1 MGSFH
6 VESSDFQSYRKAS
19 LAGEAYLAT
28 IKVIDDLTTPVAAL
42 LKIGLEQDNI
52 FLLESVKGGET
63 RGRYSVI
70 GLNPDQCFKITAGK
84 PQISIDNSKF
94 ADVDGNPVIAL
105 RNFVQQS
112 EVYVSP
118 DLPPMLSGVFGYIG
132 YDAVNWIE
140 DIPLPSNSNLQ
151 TPDAVLIRPTLMA
164 VFDSVKQEI
173 ILSRRI
179 EPTSSEKQ
187 ERVWE
192 TVQQELR
199 NLRDRILGQLKTSPV
214 IQSNEHR
221 DKQKPS
227 SNTSKP
233 QFHEMVRR
241 AKDYIKA
248 GDVFQVVLSQR
259 FSMPFTDHPF
269 ALYRSLRK
277 SNPSPFLYYMQMSG
291 FCIIGSSPEILVRVR
306 NKKIT
311 IRPIAGTR
319 PRGST
324 QAEDESNEL
333 DLLAD
338 KKELAEHLMLL
349 DLGRNDAG
357 RVAKPGSVQVTKSFV
372 IERYSKVMHIVSN
385 VEADLATDAD
395 ALDAL
400 FAGFPHGTVSGAPK
414 IRAMEIISELEQ
426 ERRGIYAGAIG
437 YFSANGDLD
446 TCIALRT
453 AIIKDGIMHVQAGG
467 GNVLDS
473 DEEAE
478 RMETIHKAQA
488 LFDAAADAWRFDI
501 TSNSS
506 GTRR

>member
-1 MGSFH
+1 MDNLH
-6 VESSDFQSYRKAS
+6 VDNTTFQNYCKVSS
-19 LAGEAYLAT
+19 AGEPYLAT

-42 LKIGLEQDNI
+42 LKIGLDQNNI

-70 GLNPDQCFKITAGK
+70 GLNPDQCFRVLAGK
-84 PQISIDNSKF
+84 PQISVNNSEFVDIDDS
-94 ADVDGNPVIAL
+94 PVVAL

-112 EVYVSP
+112 DVPVLP

-140 DIPLPSNSNLQ
+140 NIPLKIGSNLQ

-179 EPTSSEKQ
+179 EPTPSKKQ
-187 ERVWE
+187 ARVWQ
-192 TVQQELR
+192 TVQLELQ
-199 NLRDRILGQLKTSPV
+199 NLRDKILGQLKVSPV
-214 IQSNEHR
+214 IQSQKPNNR
-221 DKQKPS
+221 LKPS
-227 SNTSKP
+227 SNTSKK
-233 QFHEMVRR
+233 QFQQMVRK
-241 AKDYIKA
+241 AKSYIKD

-259 FSMPFTDHPF
+259 FSVPFTNHPF

-277 SNPSPFLYYMQMSG
+277 SNPSPFLYYMQLPE

-306 NKKIT
+306 NNKIT

-319 PRGST
+319 PRGAT
-324 QAEDESNEL
+324 LAEDEKNEL

-357 RVAKPGSVQVTKSFV
+357 RVAKSGTVKVTKSFA

-385 VEADLATDAD
+385 IEADLATKSD

-426 ERRGIYAGAIG
+426 ESRGIYAGAIG

-453 AIIKDGIMHVQAGG
+453 AIIKNEVMHVQAGG

-488 LFDAAADAWRFDI
+488 LFDAAASAWRFDVTI
-501 TSNSS
+501 KSS
-506 GTRR
+506 GEI